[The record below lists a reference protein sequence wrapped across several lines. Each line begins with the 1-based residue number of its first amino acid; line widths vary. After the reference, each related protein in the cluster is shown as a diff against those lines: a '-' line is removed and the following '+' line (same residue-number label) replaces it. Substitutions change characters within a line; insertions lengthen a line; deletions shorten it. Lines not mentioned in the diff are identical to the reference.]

1 MKGIPLGLFLLY
13 DNENGFA
20 QLGPG
25 SVVPDALNTNP
36 KYNIAEREQESN
48 LPTHFQKSLSNLIK
62 WSFTFLKHNEGGL
75 KWPLFFYDWRRI
87 YEYNTRPT
95 TGIVEANS
103 RI

>member
-1 MKGIPLGLFLLY
+1 MVQHFQIKEASTKGFP
-13 DNENGFA
+13 DNKR
-20 QLGPG
+20 
-25 SVVPDALNTNP
+25 NTFGAFS
-36 KYNIAEREQESN
+36 I
-48 LPTHFQKSLSNLIK
+48 THFQKSLSNLIK